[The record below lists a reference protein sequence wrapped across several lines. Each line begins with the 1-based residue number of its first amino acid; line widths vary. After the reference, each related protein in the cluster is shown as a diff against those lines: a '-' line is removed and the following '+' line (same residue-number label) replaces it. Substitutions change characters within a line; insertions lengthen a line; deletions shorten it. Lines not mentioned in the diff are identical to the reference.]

1 MTDYKKLID
10 EVLAQPG
17 KISDCYRMFHDY
29 SFNNQ
34 ILAMAQVGAQPINTF
49 MGWKALGRSVKK
61 GEKAIALCMPVTI
74 TDKED
79 KDKKKTIFI
88 LKNNWFGL
96 SQTEGDD
103 VTPVEVP
110 GFNEAKV
117 LEVLEIEKVPFERTN
132 GNVQGYATKNK
143 IAINPVAAH
152 PVKTLFHEIA
162 HVILGHTT
170 EISFESGTR
179 SIQETEAETVA
190 YILSN
195 VFGQTDNLEESRGY
209 IQGWNNKEGI
219 SEASASKIIRTVEKI
234 LKANR

>member
-10 EVLAQPG
+10 EVLDQPG
-17 KISDCYRMFHDY
+17 KISDCYRMFHEY

-34 ILAMAQVGAQPINTF
+34 ILAMWQVGAQPINTF

-96 SQTEGDD
+96 NQTEGEE
-103 VTPVEVP
+103 VAPVEVP

-143 IAINPVAAH
+143 IAINPVAVH
-152 PVKTLFHEIA
+152 PTKTLFHEVA
-162 HVILGHTT
+162 HIILGHTS

-179 SIQETEAETVA
+179 
-190 YILSN
+190 
-195 VFGQTDNLEESRGY
+195 
-209 IQGWNNKEGI
+209 
-219 SEASASKIIRTVEKI
+219 
-234 LKANR
+234 